1 MDQLVSFEAIL
12 FPSDGR
18 NPHMVPLTTS
28 PTAVQDPL
36 APYSGLPVRM
46 PHPEVYMDYIAEGL
60 GSRAWSYHVSN
71 LRTVFRGAHIG
82 GMPDQ
87 LVEALD
93 CMNKKFTHPYV
104 IFYPIV
110 SRDGMPFPVN
120 KFIREIQIQGKS
132 FREATA
138 WRGNII
144 VAKYRESPFTSMVNG
159 SIADF
164 PILRNYFLTHGAPCE
179 QIPLHVNQGHVNVI
193 HSASH

>member
-1 MDQLVSFEAIL
+1 MSFLLMDQLVSFEALL

-18 NPHMVPLTTS
+18 NPHMVPLMTS
-28 PTAVQDPL
+28 PATVQDPL

-60 GSRAWSYHVSN
+60 GPRAWSYH
-71 LRTVFRGAHIG
+71 
-82 GMPDQ
+82 

-132 FREATA
+132 FREASA

-144 VAKYRESPFTSMVNG
+144 VAKYRESPFSSMVNG

-164 PILRNYFLTHGAPCE
+164 PILRNYFLTHGVPGA
-179 QIPLHVNQGHVNVI
+179 QTPLPVNQGHVNAI
-193 HSASH
+193 HSAPL